1 MPKIRLVYDGDWV
14 YTEKEARIHKLTQA
28 TEHMLDT
35 IPGVVD
41 NVDSTSTTDALS
53 ANMGKALQDQ
63 INAIT
68 WLNRYL
74 SSWDATTWLP
84 VTDPVDS
91 PRVYSTWDYYIV
103 AVVAPEWQLN
113 YRPYWN
119 SYTPWVASQ
128 TVETEELN
136 INDFYIYDWRQWIL
150 QINKTKEIIID
161 DWLSPTSRNAVE
173 NRAVYLALTT
183 KQDNILD
190 LGQIRA
196 WAALGMTSVQPWD
209 NITTLT
215 NNVWYQTAWDVA
227 VAISD
232 AIDDSKHVWPVAPS
246 PATEWMLWYDTTND
260 VLKIYNGTSWDVV
273 DVNLKWD
280 VNTKTFYISGINDLT
295 NAQAVVDWVSWWND
309 RSALIRL
316 YTGRIYMLISTWT
329 KREFIQLNPS
339 ISNNAWWYS
348 YSNNSKIIF
357 NLENWTVVSISWE
370 YTTVSP
376 NVLAT
381 DYDYQTPYTPTY
393 NGSPATKKYVD
404 DTVTSATEW
413 SKYVW
418 PTAPS
423 TPTEWMLWYDTTN
436 DQLKVYDWTNWVL
449 TWKVYTAWTWIS
461 ISNNDEISNTWV
473 ISTNNTYNNIVYMSQ
488 ADYDALQ
495 NKDPNT
501 LYSTPDWADIQI
513 VDNTPYASSWDWDTV
528 HAPSKDVIYDV
539 LWDIISLLANV

>member
-227 VAISD
+227 VAISE

-280 VNTKTFYISGINDLT
+280 VNTKTFYLSWTTWDTALT
-295 NAQAVVDWVSWWND
+295 EAQDIIDWILANKNPIIDYYNRKFFYNYEVQWYYIFTTAPWTITTDEPPRYEYILIITNNNIVS
-309 RSALIRL
+309 
-316 YTGRIYMLISTWT
+316 
-329 KREFIQLNPS
+329 S
-339 ISNNAWWYS
+339 ISYASLPFDNYYLSKNNTSS
-348 YSNNSKIIF
+348 YSP
-357 NLENWTVVSISWE
+357 SW
-370 YTTVSP
+370 
-376 NVLAT
+376 
-381 DYDYQTPYTPTY
+381 DYNPT
-393 NGSPATKKYVD
+393 TKKYVD